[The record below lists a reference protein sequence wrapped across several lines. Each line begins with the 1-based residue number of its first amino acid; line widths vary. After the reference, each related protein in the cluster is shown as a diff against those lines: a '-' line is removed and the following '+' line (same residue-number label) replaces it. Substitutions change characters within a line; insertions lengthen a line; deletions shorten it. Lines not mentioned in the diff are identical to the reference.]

1 MVNLDQQS
9 SLDGLPFGQ
18 FFLFGEI
25 GGGQMI
31 EVWIAGAL
39 KDTGE
44 RQACIIKRVNPRY
57 REFKAAHDLL
67 NDEVYLSSS
76 IEHPS
81 IIKVLSHG
89 TIDGLTY
96 VSLEL
101 VDGIALSQIGHLVS
115 APLLP
120 LGAVLELGIHIAS
133 GLHAAH
139 VSAEQPIVHGRLTP
153 ANILFTR
160 DGEVKLADIGL
171 RAASYRNAKGSLI
184 PSSAELGYLGPE
196 MHTEQDAAPTSDIF
210 SLGTILIESCCGR
223 RLFPEGP
230 SIVVNQSQLVRN
242 MCKKAPLE
250 LVPDELVNLLIK
262 MTSFDANER
271 PRDCEMIRDEL
282 EAIAK
287 EQDQPMTV
295 GVYLQSQVFV
305 QLPDLFEASNE
316 STSESGRVTTEITEP
331 AEYSESE
338 AELDP
343 SEMRNALLGNAV
355 TRKKSRPHS
364 ASFPTTGAVL
374 LDDVVYESTVEFRE
388 IPPRLPSSAL
398 FPAEQPPQMSEEV
411 EFRVSAADKEEPTI
425 PPLLSEAPSPAGHLA
440 KGTYRLQGKGLSFL
454 LRYDPL
460 LRAMNIVEDQ
470 IDEVMDTRSNE
481 FYFRLGD
488 SDGARIIWKS
498 LTSRIYR
505 DQQVVLLEGSR
516 LFNEN
521 LDSVLEN
528 SKFLPNNVVSARGES
543 VLIQHDGS
551 MSEELFLVTHEQR
564 RPRPS
569 LGPREKTQTRDRFL
583 KFFGMS
589 N

>member
-1 MVNLDQQS
+1 MV
-9 SLDGLPFGQ
+9 
-18 FFLFGEI
+18 
-25 GGGQMI
+25 
-31 EVWIAGAL
+31 EVWIAGEL
-39 KDTGE
+39 KDSGE

-57 REFKAAHDLL
+57 REFRAAHELL
-67 NDEVYLSSS
+67 NDEVHLSSS
-76 IEHPS
+76 INHPS

-120 LGAVLELGIHIAS
+120 LGAVLDLGISIAS

-139 VSAEQPIVHGRLTP
+139 GNSEQPIVHGRLTP

-171 RAASYRNAKGSLI
+171 RAASHRNAKGSLI
-184 PSSAELGYLGPE
+184 PSSVELGYLGPE
-196 MHTEQDAAPTSDIF
+196 MYVEHDAMPTSDIF

-242 MCKKAPLE
+242 MCKKTPLE

-262 MTSFDANER
+262 MTSFDVNER
-271 PRDCEMIRDEL
+271 PQNCEMILNEL
-282 EAIAK
+282 EALK
-287 EQDQPMTV
+287 KQQNLPMTV
-295 GVYLQSQVFV
+295 GAYLQSQVFV
-305 QLPDLFEASNE
+305 QLPDLFEAPNE
-316 STSESGRVTTEITEP
+316 SLSESGRITTEVSEP
-331 AEYSESE
+331 ADYPEIE

-388 IPPRLPSSAL
+388 APPRLPSSAL
-398 FPAEQPPQMSEEV
+398 FPAQEPSQPSDEGEV
-411 EFRVSAADKEEPTI
+411 QVPFLDKEEPTI
-425 PPLLSEAPSPAGHLA
+425 PPLLSVAPSPADHLA

-470 IDEVMDTRSNE
+470 IEEVMDARSNE
-481 FYFRLGD
+481 FYLRLGD
-488 SDGARIIWKS
+488 SDGARVIWKS
-498 LTSRIYR
+498 LTTRIYR

-569 LGPREKTQTRDRFL
+569 LSPQKTNQTRDRFL

-589 N
+589 K